1 MSLYVYRSSDS
12 EKINNDKLCNILR
25 SVEGPSVFIGDFNY
39 SDIDWQHMSALKISS
54 REFLETTQD
63 CFLTQHVDFAT
74 RVESMTMPDLVLST
88 DESLV
93 LNVSDVGKIGSSDH
107 SMLMVQVAGQLA
119 DNITMEEVLDWNKA
133 DMDKLSQELS
143 RFDWEKELAGLNTQ
157 QSWDKFKEKLLLAQ
171 ELSIPKK
178 RRRISNR
185 PVWMNQNAIRVIR
198 KKRRLWKEY
207 KHSKDHA
214 QYLAYKKV
222 EKSVSDT
229 VRKAKKKYEQK
240 LAKGAKKN
248 PRAFW
253 SYIKSKRSNRQSVG
267 PLSDGGTLLTDDEK
281 QAEVLN
287 AYFTSVFTKEDLHD
301 LPSMD
306 PMYDGESLQST
317 PFSAEIVKDKI
328 ENLRSSAAPGPDGI
342 CPRVLQGVVDV
353 ISAPLAA
360 IYTKSLEEGMVPEDW
375 KCANITPI
383 FKKGSKASAGNYRP
397 VSLTSILCK
406 VMESILRDAIVEH
419 LAVNKILLPS
429 QHGFMKSK
437 SCLTNLLEYLETLT
451 RLVDEGHSVD
461 IVFCDFSKAFDKV
474 PHQRLLTKMQ
484 AHGIQ
489 GKLLKWVEE
498 WLKDRKQRVV
508 LNGKSSNWTPVT
520 SGVPQGSCLGPT
532 LFLIFINCIDDC
544 INTATG
550 IISKFADD
558 TKVGRVVA
566 NEEDREELQ
575 NEIDNLVNW
584 TEKWQM
590 EFNASKCKVI
600 HFGTKNP
607 GYSYTMGGFAPSGV
621 VLGVFEDERD
631 VEVMDSNTLK
641 PLLLCA
647 KAAKKANQVLGQ
659 MVRAFHS

>member
-1 MSLYVYRSSDS
+1 MVADQNPHFIMINEAWTNDSISDAFLKIDGYDLVCRHDRKDTSAGIGGGLLVWTRKSLKVSEYVAPSLEKFNQSCAIRIPLSGGQSVTLVLVYRPHNLYKSSDS
-12 EKINNDKLCNILR
+12 EKINNEKLCNILR
-25 SVEGPSVFIGDFNY
+25 SIEGPSVFIGDFNY

-88 DESLV
+88 DDSLV

-222 EKSVSDT
+222 EKTVQDT

-328 ENLRSSAAPGPDGI
+328 ENLRSSDKIENLRSSAAPGPDGI

-406 VMESILRDAIVEH
+406 VMESILRDAIVE
-419 LAVNKILLPS
+419 LGS
-429 QHGFMKSK
+429 QQNTSSITTWFYEIQVVPHKPAGISR
-437 SCLTNLLEYLETLT
+437 N
-451 RLVDEGHSVD
+451 
-461 IVFCDFSKAFDKV
+461 FDK
-474 PHQRLLTKMQ
+474 
-484 AHGIQ
+484 
-489 GKLLKWVEE
+489 
-498 WLKDRKQRVV
+498 
-508 LNGKSSNWTPVT
+508 
-520 SGVPQGSCLGPT
+520 
-532 LFLIFINCIDDC
+532 
-544 INTATG
+544 TG
-550 IISKFADD
+550 
-558 TKVGRVVA
+558 G
-566 NEEDREELQ
+566 
-575 NEIDNLVNW
+575 
-584 TEKWQM
+584 
-590 EFNASKCKVI
+590 
-600 HFGTKNP
+600 
-607 GYSYTMGGFAPSGV
+607 
-621 VLGVFEDERD
+621 
-631 VEVMDSNTLK
+631 
-641 PLLLCA
+641 
-647 KAAKKANQVLGQ
+647 
-659 MVRAFHS
+659 